1 MTIFNRANLVSQGS
15 LMQRARSGDGW
26 LANVLV
32 ATLADAAGTVTV
44 AQMAGGALQGDFTAG
59 RALTTP
65 TAALILAA
73 APDMDIGDAFVI
85 MVSMVA
91 ANAATWTGGVGVT
104 LLGRATSLA
113 STSGFIVVTRTGAA
127 TVSWNVL

>member
-1 MTIFNRANLVSQGS
+1 LG
-15 LMQRARSGDGW
+15 
-26 LANVLV
+26 
-32 ATLADAAGTVTV
+32 
-44 AQMAGGALQGDFTAG
+44 
-59 RALTTP
+59 
-65 TAALILAA
+65 A
-73 APDMDIGDAFVI
+73 APDMDTVDAFVI

-127 TVSWNVL
+127 TMSWNVL